1 MPDVHKKHRIA
12 LYSLVIVLAIIQ
24 ITSIVIVGIQ
34 ISRLE
39 LKINSDI
46 EKTRLSLK
54 EYTNNIVTEQDS
66 VYQENFNEISKVLAE
81 QEKSFNQEIK
91 LLKSESQDFSAIVE
105 DAVKGVVT
113 VSTDRSLGS
122 GFLISQDGYIV
133 TNYHVIEG
141 HESQI
146 DIVTYG
152 RDIISADFVGADTS
166 RDIALLKTE
175 GNYNYL
181 GFADSDELQVGKKV
195 IAIGNPLGLSFTVT
209 EGIISALNREG
220 PNNEPEYIQTDVSL
234 NPGNSGGPL
243 IDTTGEVIGI
253 NNFKIG
259 DAESLG
265 FALESNAIQDSI
277 NAIKFK
283 AAQQ

>member
-1 MPDVHKKHRIA
+1 MPYDKKHRIA

-24 ITSIVIVGIQ
+24 VTSIVIVGIQ

-46 EKTRLSLK
+46 EDTRLSLK
-54 EYTNNIVTEQDS
+54 EYTNNIVAEQDLT
-66 VYQENFNEISKVLAE
+66 YQQNFNEISKVLLE
-81 QEKSFNQEIK
+81 QEKTFNQEIK

-105 DAVKGVVT
+105 DAVKSVVT
-113 VSTDRSLGS
+113 VTTDRSLGS
-122 GFLISQDGYIV
+122 GFLISQDGYMV

-141 HESQI
+141 HESQVDVI
-146 DIVTYG
+146 TYG
-152 RDIISADFVGADTS
+152 KEIISADFIGADTS
-166 RDIALLKTE
+166 RDVALLKLD
-175 GNYNYL
+175 GSYNYL
-181 GFADSDELQVGKKV
+181 ELADSDELQVGKKV

-209 EGIISALNREG
+209 EGIISALDRTG
-220 PNNEPEYIQTDVSL
+220 PNDLEEYIQTDVSL

-243 IDTTGEVIGI
+243 IDTTGKVIGI

-265 FALESNAIQDSI
+265 FALESNAMQDSI
-277 NAIKFK
+277 DAIKAK
-283 AAQQ
+283 AQI